1 MSATDRDVFLA
12 ERKHGLGG
20 SDIAAMLGLS
30 PYKTPLRLWMDK
42 TGRDESEPDGE
53 ALERMHWGTVLEDI
67 VARHYAETR
76 GVKVQRINQ
85 ILHHPEVAIAIANVD
100 RFVLDPGKRAYWS
113 EDAGHV
119 MGARNV
125 LEVKTAHALARR
137 SADWGE
143 PGTDEVPVQYWMQCT
158 WYLGITGLPFADLAV
173 LFGGQKFETYTIAFN
188 RAIFDDML
196 AEADIWW
203 KKHILDDIPPEPS
216 TEDDARRL
224 WKSHLAGKEKIVD
237 ATVAD
242 AVQLLAETK
251 AGIAKLEKEEQQ
263 LRDRITCAFGDAEAI
278 SYMGRK
284 LATWKRNKDGQRTNW
299 KDAADQ
305 LKGWMIANDIE
316 GGVDAV
322 RDIIDENTTTTEGAR
337 VLRLN
342 AKELS

>member
-1 MSATDRDVFLA
+1 MNAREEWLLA
-12 ERKHGLGG
+12 RRQGIGG

-30 PYKTPLRLWMDK
+30 PYKTPLQLWMDK

-67 VARHYAETR
+67 VARHYSEVR

-85 ILHHPEVAIAIANVD
+85 ILHHPEVAIALANID
-100 RFVLDPGKRAYWS
+100 RAVLEPGKRAYWS
-113 EDAGHV
+113 EDAGRV

-125 LEVKTAHALARR
+125 LEVKTAHALARH

-143 PGTDEVPVQYWMQCT
+143 AGTDEVPQQYWMQCQ

-173 LFGGQKFETYTIAFN
+173 LFGGQKFATYTIAFD
-188 RAIFDDML
+188 RKIFDDML
-196 AEADIWW
+196 AEADAWW
-203 KKHILDDIPPEPS
+203 KRHILDDIPPEPY

-237 ATVAD
+237 AEIAAD
-242 AVQLLAETK
+242 VQELAETK
-251 AGIAKLEKEEQQ
+251 AEIAKLEKHEQE
-263 LRDRITCAFGDAEAI
+263 LRDAITCAFGDAEAI

-284 LATWKRNKDGQRTNW
+284 LATWKRNKDSQRTNW

-305 LKGWMIANDIE
+305 LKGWMIENDIE

-342 AKELS
+342 TKEL